1 MTRWIDELEQ
11 QARQRLSPGI
21 YEYYRQGAGQE
32 LSLPEAESGWDAL
45 RLRPRV
51 LRDVAT
57 VSTRTTVLG
66 TELATPILV
75 APMAMQFEADPDA
88 EVATATGT
96 ANAGSLMCVSSTITV
111 PYRTVRDTGAP
122 WWAQVYVFTDRGLT
136 RELLVRARE
145 AGAGAIVLTADT
157 PLLGARKVRTA
168 EELQAVRD
176 PGPHYGGVPLTD
188 PIARRASD
196 AGNARDITFDD
207 IGRIAEDA
215 QLPVLVKGIL
225 RGDDA
230 GTAVRAGA
238 AGVIV
243 SNHGARQLDPVVPT
257 ADALPEIAEALAGTD
272 AELIV
277 DGGIR
282 RGTHVLAALALGAR
296 AVLLGRPVLY
306 ALAIGGASLVQRL
319 IEELTAELVLAMTLA
334 GVRTP
339 TELTPDLVARVR
351 CPGR

>member
-32 LSLPEAESGWDAL
+32 ISLSEAESGWDAL

-75 APMAMQFEADPDA
+75 APMAMQFEADPEA
-88 EVATATGT
+88 EAATATGT
-96 ANAGSLMCVSSTITV
+96 ANAGSLLCVSSTITV
-111 PYRTVRDTGAP
+111 PYQKVRDTGAP
-122 WWAQVYVFTDRGLT
+122 WWAQVYVFSDRGLT

-157 PLLGARKVRTA
+157 PLLGARKVRSY
-168 EELQAVRD
+168 EELQALRD
-176 PGPHYGGVPLTD
+176 PGPHYGGVPVNLTAPD
-188 PIARRASD
+188 S
-196 AGNARDITFDD
+196 GNARDITFDD
-207 IGRIAEDA
+207 IARIAADA

-230 GTAVRAGA
+230 STAVRAGA
-238 AGVIV
+238 AGIIV
-243 SNHGARQLDPVVPT
+243 SNHGARQLDPVVST
-257 ADALPEIAEALAGTD
+257 ADALPEVADALAGTD

-296 AVLLGRPVLY
+296 AVLLGRPVLW
-306 ALAIGGASLVQRL
+306 ALTVGGASLVQRL
-319 IEELTAELVLAMTLA
+319 IDDLTAELVLAMTLA
-334 GVRTP
+334 GAPTP
-339 TELTPDLVARVR
+339 AELSPDLVARVR
-351 CPGR
+351 YPGR